1 MLKAGMWIAQGP
13 ETNVLLLLSGVEPL
27 LEVVG
32 AIDLNYF
39 KQNGK
44 AKDLTKESPEVV
56 DIMMYPEKY
65 TFALPSITEV
75 VDNVGIGDLQ
85 TLEGLGEDSRKDKI
99 IEEGISYYKSILPL
113 YGIEQAKVRTR
124 LHLKKKFSLK
134 MSQANYVFTVIC
146 KALNREP

>member
-44 AKDLTKESPEVV
+44 L
-56 DIMMYPEKY
+56 
-65 TFALPSITEV
+65 
-75 VDNVGIGDLQ
+75 
-85 TLEGLGEDSRKDKI
+85 KI
-99 IEEGISYYKSILPL
+99 L
-113 YGIEQAKVRTR
+113 
-124 LHLKKKFSLK
+124 LKTVLK
-134 MSQANYVFTVIC
+134 
-146 KALNREP
+146 

>member
-44 AKDLTKESPEVV
+44 AKNLTKDSPEVV

-85 TLEGLGEDSRKDKI
+85 TLEGLVEYSRKDKI
-99 IEEGISYYKSILPL
+99 VEEGIAYYKSTLPL

-124 LHLKKKFSLK
+124 LHLKKKYSLK

>member
-44 AKDLTKESPEVV
+44 AKDLTKDSPEVV

-113 YGIEQAKVRTR
+113 YGVEQAKVRTR
-124 LHLKKKFSLK
+124 LHLKKKYSLK

>member
-44 AKDLTKESPEVV
+44 AKDLTKDSPEVV

-85 TLEGLGEDSRKDKI
+85 TLEGL
-99 IEEGISYYKSILPL
+99 LN
-113 YGIEQAKVRTR
+113 GIEQAKVRTR
-124 LHLKKKFSLK
+124 LHLKKKYSLK

>member
-27 LEVVG
+27 LEVIG

-44 AKDLTKESPEVV
+44 AKDLTKDSPEVV

-75 VDNVGIGDLQ
+75 IDGVGIGDLQ
-85 TLEGLGEDSRKDKI
+85 TLEGIGEDSRKDKI
-99 IEEGISYYKSILPL
+99 IEEGISYYRTALPL

-124 LHLKKKFSLK
+124 LHLKKKYSLK

>member
-27 LEVVG
+27 LEVIG

-44 AKDLTKESPEVV
+44 ARDLSKDSPEVV

-75 VDNVGIGDLQ
+75 VNGVGIGDLQ

-99 IEEGISYYKSILPL
+99 IEEGISYYKSNLQL
-113 YGIEQAKVRTR
+113 YGVEQAKVRTR
-124 LHLKKKFSLK
+124 LHLKKRFGLK
-134 MSQANYVFTVIC
+134 MSQANYVFTVVC

>member
-44 AKDLTKESPEVV
+44 AKDLTKDSPEVV

-85 TLEGLGEDSRKDKI
+85 TLEGLGEDSRKGKI
-99 IEEGISYYKSILPL
+99 IEEGIAYYKSTLPL

-124 LHLKKKFSLK
+124 LHLKKKYSLK

>member
-44 AKDLTKESPEVV
+44 AKDLTKDSPEVV

-99 IEEGISYYKSILPL
+99 IEVGIAYYKSTLPL

-124 LHLKKKFSLK
+124 LHLKKKYSLK

>member
-27 LEVVG
+27 LEVIG

-44 AKDLTKESPEVV
+44 AKDLTKDSPEVV

-75 VDNVGIGDLQ
+75 IDGVGIGDLQ
-85 TLEGLGEDSRKDKI
+85 TLEGIGEDSRKDKI
-99 IEEGISYYKSILPL
+99 IEESISYYRTALPL
-113 YGIEQAKVRTR
+113 YGTEQAKVRTR
-124 LHLKKKFSLK
+124 LHLKKKYNLK
-134 MSQANYVFTVIC
+134 MSQANYIFTVVC

>member
-44 AKDLTKESPEVV
+44 AKDLTKDSPEVV

-85 TLEGLGEDSRKDKI
+85 TLEGLGEDSREDKI
-99 IEEGISYYKSILPL
+99 IEEGIAYYKSTLPL

-124 LHLKKKFSLK
+124 LHLKKKYSLK

>member
-44 AKDLTKESPEVV
+44 AKDLTKDSPEVV

-85 TLEGLGEDSRKDKI
+85 TLEGLGEDSRKDNI
-99 IEEGISYYKSILPL
+99 IEEGIAYYKSTLPL

-124 LHLKKKFSLK
+124 LHLKKKYSLK

>member
-13 ETNVLLLLSGVEPL
+13 ETNVLLLLNGVEPL
-27 LEVVG
+27 LEVIG

-44 AKDLTKESPEVV
+44 AKDLTKDSPEVV

-75 VDNVGIGDLQ
+75 IDGVGIGDLQ
-85 TLEGLGEDSRKDKI
+85 TLEGIGEDSRKDKI
-99 IEEGISYYKSILPL
+99 IEEGISYYRTALPL
-113 YGIEQAKVRTR
+113 YGTEQAKVRTR
-124 LHLKKKFSLK
+124 LHLKKKYNLK
-134 MSQANYVFTVIC
+134 MSQANYIFTVVC

>member
-27 LEVVG
+27 LEVIG

-39 KQNGK
+39 KQSGK
-44 AKDLTKESPEVV
+44 AKDLTKDSPEVV

-75 VDNVGIGDLQ
+75 IDGVGIGDLQ
-85 TLEGLGEDSRKDKI
+85 TLEGIGEDSRKDKI
-99 IEEGISYYKSILPL
+99 IEEGISYYRTALPL
-113 YGIEQAKVRTR
+113 YGTEQAKVRTR
-124 LHLKKKFSLK
+124 LHLKKKYNLK
-134 MSQANYVFTVIC
+134 MSQANYIFTVVC

>member
-44 AKDLTKESPEVV
+44 AKDLTKDSPEVV
-56 DIMMYPEKY
+56 DIKMYPEKY

-85 TLEGLGEDSRKDKI
+85 TLEGLGEYSRKDKTL
-99 IEEGISYYKSILPL
+99 EEGIAYYKSTLPL

-124 LHLKKKFSLK
+124 LHLKKKYSLK

>member
-44 AKDLTKESPEVV
+44 AKDLTKDSPEVV

-85 TLEGLGEDSRKDKI
+85 TLEGLGEDFRKDKI
-99 IEEGISYYKSILPL
+99 IEEGIAYYKSTLPL

-124 LHLKKKFSLK
+124 LHLKKKYSLK

-146 KALNREP
+146 KALNREL

>member
-44 AKDLTKESPEVV
+44 AKDLTKDSPEVV

-99 IEEGISYYKSILPL
+99 IEEGIVYYKSTLPL

-124 LHLKKKFSLK
+124 LHLKKKYSLK

>member
-27 LEVVG
+27 LEVIG

-44 AKDLTKESPEVV
+44 AKDLTKDSPEVV

-75 VDNVGIGDLQ
+75 INGVGIGDLQ
-85 TLEGLGEDSRKDKI
+85 TLEGIGEDSRKDKI
-99 IEEGISYYKSILPL
+99 IEEGISYYRTALPL

-124 LHLKKKFSLK
+124 LHLKKKYSLK

>member
-44 AKDLTKESPEVV
+44 AKDLTKDSPEVV

-99 IEEGISYYKSILPL
+99 IEEGIAYYKSTLPL
-113 YGIEQAKVRTR
+113 YGIE
-124 LHLKKKFSLK
+124 
-134 MSQANYVFTVIC
+134 
-146 KALNREP
+146 

>member
-44 AKDLTKESPEVV
+44 AKDLTKDSPEVV

-85 TLEGLGEDSRKDKI
+85 TLEGLGEDYRKDKI
-99 IEEGISYYKSILPL
+99 IEEGIAYYKSTLPL

-124 LHLKKKFSLK
+124 LHLKKKYSLK

>member
-44 AKDLTKESPEVV
+44 AKDLTKDSPEVV

-99 IEEGISYYKSILPL
+99 IEEGITYYKSTLLL
-113 YGIEQAKVRTR
+113 YGVEQAKVRTR
-124 LHLKKKFSLK
+124 LHLKKKYSLK

>member
-44 AKDLTKESPEVV
+44 AKDLTKDSP
-56 DIMMYPEKY
+56 
-65 TFALPSITEV
+65 EV

-99 IEEGISYYKSILPL
+99 IEEGIAYYKSTLPL

-124 LHLKKKFSLK
+124 LHLKKKYSLK

>member
-44 AKDLTKESPEVV
+44 AKDLTKDSPEVV

-85 TLEGLGEDSRKDKI
+85 TLEGLGEDYRKDKI
-99 IEEGISYYKSILPL
+99 IEEGIAYYKSTLPL
-113 YGIEQAKVRTR
+113 YGVEQAKVRTR
-124 LHLKKKFSLK
+124 LHLKKKYSLK

>member
-44 AKDLTKESPEVV
+44 AKDLTKDSPEVV

-99 IEEGISYYKSILPL
+99 IEEGIAYYNSTLPL

-124 LHLKKKFSLK
+124 LHLKKKYSLK

>member
-32 AIDLNYF
+32 AIDLNHF

-99 IEEGISYYKSILPL
+99 IEEGISYYKSTLPL

>member
-32 AIDLNYF
+32 AIDLNTF
-39 KQNGK
+39 KQTGK
-44 AKDLTKESPEVV
+44 VKDLTKESPEIL

-65 TFALPSITEV
+65 VFALPSVTEV
-75 VDNVGIGDLQ
+75 IDGAGIGDTS
-85 TLEGLGEDSRKDKI
+85 TLEGLGDDSRKAKI
-99 IEEGISYYKSILPL
+99 IEKGIDYYKSALPI

-124 LHLKKKFSLK
+124 LYLREKFGIK
-134 MSQANYVFTVIC
+134 MSQANFMFTMIC
-146 KALNREP
+146 KALNRAE

>member
-75 VDNVGIGDLQ
+75 VDGIGIGDLQ

-113 YGIEQAKVRTR
+113 YGVEQAKVRTR
-124 LHLKKKFSLK
+124 LHLKKKYSLK

>member
-44 AKDLTKESPEVV
+44 AKDLTKDSPEVV

-75 VDNVGIGDLQ
+75 VDNIGIGDLQ

-99 IEEGISYYKSILPL
+99 IEEGIAYYKSTLPL

-124 LHLKKKFSLK
+124 LYLKKKYSLK

>member
-44 AKDLTKESPEVV
+44 AKDLTKDSPEVV

-85 TLEGLGEDSRKDKI
+85 TLEGLGEDPRKDKI
-99 IEEGISYYKSILPL
+99 IEEGIAYYKSTLPL

-124 LHLKKKFSLK
+124 LHLKKKYSLK

>member
-27 LEVVG
+27 LEVIG

-44 AKDLTKESPEVV
+44 AKDLTKDSPEVV

-75 VDNVGIGDLQ
+75 IDGVGIGDLQ
-85 TLEGLGEDSRKDKI
+85 TLEGIGEDSRKDKI
-99 IEEGISYYKSILPL
+99 IEEGISYYRTALPL

-124 LHLKKKFSLK
+124 LHLKKKYNLK

>member
-13 ETNVLLLLSGVEPL
+13 ETNILLLLSGVEPL

-44 AKDLTKESPEVV
+44 AKDLTKDSPEVV

-99 IEEGISYYKSILPL
+99 TEEGIAYYKSTLPL

-124 LHLKKKFSLK
+124 LHLKKKYSLK